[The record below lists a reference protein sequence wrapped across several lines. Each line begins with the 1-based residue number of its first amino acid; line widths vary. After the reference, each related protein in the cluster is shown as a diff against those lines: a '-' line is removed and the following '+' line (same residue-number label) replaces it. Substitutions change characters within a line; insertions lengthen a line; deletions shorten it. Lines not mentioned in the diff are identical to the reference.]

1 MTVCAPAPETTADS
15 GTLRPTPLTISAE
28 GSYGARL
35 AGGAETG
42 NWFPER
48 WTLGGPEPYVV
59 PLPGNQPEEPDS
71 EVLPLAD
78 GRVLISRRVA
88 DRYAFSLLY
97 PTGPGTGEL
106 SLGGVVCERLTLLPP
121 VPGGTAAY
129 ALAHG
134 EHSTALWRVYDG
146 RPREAGS
153 GPVRPE
159 HVVELRG
166 RCSGGAWLDR
176 TGRLLALDQQPT
188 DGRVKTVAVDLGRGG
203 AISPLLQIT
212 EESNDRLLL
221 ADPDSGLLLVQ
232 SDAPGHERLGW
243 GVLGSSRP
251 VRFPETLR
259 LPDAAVTPFAVQPGQ
274 MLMPENCAVALRID
288 GAGGSRVGVWR
299 PSGRELRQLTPPHGW
314 LAGAGLWTPD
324 GELRLP
330 YATAELPC
338 GLARMTAGTRAAGP
352 GAGAGRA
359 PDEAGPA
366 PSTDRAPGADR
377 APGGGRGPT
386 EGPARGPA
394 RAVRG
399 PVTAEVARMDGA
411 VPAAET
417 VSATEAVAAVQA
429 VAAAEAVVAAAESA
443 PMPGAERGQAAEG
456 SAEPA
461 RPVSEVP
468 WAVAEALRPVAE
480 TSDPVA
486 EASGPM
492 AEASGPMAAEVEQ
505 PAAEPARAARRQ
517 PAWVPVALPVPV
529 PVAEQVPVAVA
540 VAEQVPVPVAE
551 QVPVPVPVPVAVA
564 APTSGP
570 ALEPF
575 PEPQPHP
582 QPQLQP
588 QPQAWP
594 EPLAEAGSVPLP
606 LPVPEPRH
614 AEGEIRDPWVHHPAG
629 PGNSAEPEGGF
640 AAGTGSVP
648 EPEAGPAADRRHP
661 EPEVPVVVGA
671 NITGLDTRP
680 WTEESEP
687 VVEAWGTGSP
697 PGMADPWQGKDSASH
712 PPSRPVPLQQAP
724 MARTR

>member
-15 GTLRPTPLTISAE
+15 GTVRPTPLTISAE

-71 EVLPLAD
+71 ELLPLAD
-78 GRVLISRRVA
+78 GRVLIRRRVA

-134 EHSTALWRVYDG
+134 ERSTALWRVYDG
-146 RPREAGS
+146 RPRDASS

-176 TGRLLALDQQPT
+176 TGRLLALDQQPP

-221 ADPDSGLLLVQ
+221 ADPDSGLLLVR

-251 VRFPETLR
+251 VRFPEALR

-274 MLMPENCAVALRID
+274 MLMPEHCAVALRID

-299 PSGRELRQLTPPHGW
+299 PSGRELRQLTPPEGW

-330 YATAELPC
+330 YATAEVPC

-352 GAGAGRA
+352 G
-359 PDEAGPA
+359 P
-366 PSTDRAPGADR
+366 DRAPGESR
-377 APGGGRGPT
+377 AEGTARTPQAGH
-386 EGPARGPA
+386 GPAQGPA
-394 RAVRG
+394 CGPVQG
-399 PVTAEVARMDGA
+399 PVTAEAAPTEGA
-411 VPAAET
+411 APAAAAAAAAIT
-417 VSATEAVAAVQA
+417 VAEAVAAVQAVETVASVAAVEA

-443 PMPGAERGQAAEG
+443 PASGAE
-456 SAEPA
+456 
-461 RPVSEVP
+461 
-468 WAVAEALRPVAE
+468 
-480 TSDPVA
+480 
-486 EASGPM
+486 
-492 AEASGPMAAEVEQ
+492 
-505 PAAEPARAARRQ
+505 
-517 PAWVPVALPVPV
+517 
-529 PVAEQVPVAVA
+529 
-540 VAEQVPVPVAE
+540 
-551 QVPVPVPVPVAVA
+551 
-564 APTSGP
+564 
-570 ALEPF
+570 
-575 PEPQPHP
+575 PEPPSQ
-582 QPQLQP
+582 
-588 QPQAWP
+588 
-594 EPLAEAGSVPLP
+594 AGSVPLP

-614 AEGEIRDPWVHHPAG
+614 AEGEIRDPRVSHPAG

-640 AAGTGSVP
+640 AAGTGSMP
-648 EPEAGPAADRRHP
+648 EPEAVPAADHSPP
-661 EPEVPVVVGA
+661 EPELPVAIGA
-671 NITGLDTRP
+671 SIAGLDTRP
-680 WTEESEP
+680 WTEGSHQ

-697 PGMADPWQGKDSASH
+697 PGMTDPRQGKDSASH